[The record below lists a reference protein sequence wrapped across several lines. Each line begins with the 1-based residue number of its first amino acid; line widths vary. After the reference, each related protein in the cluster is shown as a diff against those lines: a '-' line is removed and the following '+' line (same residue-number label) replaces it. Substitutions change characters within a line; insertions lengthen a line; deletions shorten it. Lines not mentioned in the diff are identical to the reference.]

1 MIDEKTILHI
11 AKLARLKISHTEAS
25 HYGEQLAKVLNH
37 FDQISKIDTTNI
49 EPMVSPLE
57 AVYFSDDIVREDVVL
72 SDFTAEQMLENAP
85 DKMGNL
91 FKVPPVVG

>member
-11 AKLARLKISHTEAS
+11 AKLARLKINSKQAAD
-25 HYGEQLAKVLNH
+25 YGQQLSKVLNH
-37 FDQISKIDTTNI
+37 FDQISKIDTTNVEPLISPI
-49 EPMVSPLE
+49 E
-57 AVYFSDDIVREDVVL
+57 ANFFDDMAFREDTAKNL
-72 SDFTAEQMLENAP
+72 FTAEEILENAP

>member
-11 AKLARLKISHTEAS
+11 AKLARLKIDATEAQ
-25 HYGEQLAKVLNH
+25 YYREQLSNVLSH
-37 FDQISKIDTTNI
+37 FDQISKVDTNGI
-49 EPMVSPLE
+49 EPLTSPLE
-57 AVYFSDDIVREDVVL
+57 ADFFSDTSFR
-72 SDFTAEQMLENAP
+72 SDTVSSLFTPEEMLQNAP

>member
-1 MIDEKTILHI
+1 MIDEKKIMHI
-11 AKLARLKISHTEAS
+11 AKLARLKISTDEAAY
-25 HYGEQLAKVLNH
+25 YGDQLAKVLSH

-49 EPMVSPLE
+49 EPLVSPLE
-57 AVYFSDDIVREDVVL
+57 IDFFNDDSFRKDIDQ
-72 SDFTAEQMLENAP
+72 SFFTAEEMLENAP

>member
-11 AKLARLKISHTEAS
+11 AKLARLKIMPSEAS
-25 HYGEQLAKVLNH
+25 HYGDQLAKVLNH
-37 FDQISKIDTTNI
+37 FDQISKIDTTHI
-49 EPMVSPLE
+49 EPMISPLE
-57 AVYFSDDIVREDVVL
+57 AVYFSDSNMREDVAQ
-72 SDFTAEQMLENAP
+72 SNFTAEQILENAP